1 MAERKQRLLRR
12 PKMATVVA
20 DAVARD
26 IIAKGLRPGDA
37 LPTEAA
43 MIEEFAV
50 ARSTL
55 REALLLLESEGL
67 IVNRRGRSGGPVVQ
81 RPTAEHLA
89 RLLSILLS
97 VSRTSFGEVVRAR
110 RVIEPELTAGA
121 AANATDEQI
130 EELADSV
137 RGLEEAI
144 DDEVAFLELNRRFH
158 DLIATAAGNEVL
170 AAFRFAIQ
178 HISDG
183 HQVGIRF
190 HKEARLAA
198 VHAHA
203 EIVEALRRHDPARA
217 TAVMVAHLDGFSDL
231 IENRYPEVLDDQ
243 VKVVQPPQ

>member
-1 MAERKQRLLRR
+1 MAEQERRYIRR

-20 DAVARD
+20 DAIARD
-26 IIAKGLRPGDA
+26 IIAKDLRPGDT

-97 VSRTSFGEVVRAR
+97 VSRTSFADVVRAR

-121 AANATDEQI
+121 VANATSEQI
-130 EELADSV
+130 EELAESV
-137 RGLEEAI
+137 RGLEEAL
-144 DDEVAFLELNRRFH
+144 DDEPRFLDLNRRFH
-158 DLIATAAGNEVL
+158 DLIAKAAGNEVL
-170 AAFRFAIQ
+170 AAFWFAIQ

-190 HKEARLAA
+190 NEEARRSA

-203 EIVEALRRHDPARA
+203 EIVAAMRRRDGPRA
-217 TAVMVAHLDGFSDL
+217 TRVMTAHLDGFSEL
-231 IENRYPEVLDDQ
+231 IETRYPEVLHDQ
-243 VKVVQPPQ
+243 VKVVRPPQ